1 MMRESEQDLA
11 NQGDKYVV
19 IGSIKTRDGRL
30 KKKQYEI
37 SRSMSVDRHRFIDV
51 HAP

>member
-1 MMRESEQDLA
+1 MMRESEQDFV
-11 NQGDKYVV
+11 NQGEKYIV

-37 SRSMSVDRHRFIDV
+37 RQLG
-51 HAP
+51 A

>member
-1 MMRESEQDLA
+1 MMRGNEQDFA

-30 KKKQYEI
+30 SKKLYKSGNYTHECG
-37 SRSMSVDRHRFIDV
+37 
-51 HAP
+51 A